1 MGALSLAGRVV
12 KLFGIKGELIV
23 NLYDDFPDDFD
34 TEEPVFVKIDSLPV
48 PLFFEKF
55 TRRGNS
61 GALVVFEDMDTRA
74 RAAELVGR
82 EFYVEKP
89 EAERE
94 DGEFY
99 MEDLIGF
106 KACFDGGL
114 TGRITDFLDNGT
126 NPLLEVE
133 VAGHRAL
140 IPAVDEFVTRIDA
153 DVSQVCFELPDG
165 LLDLND

>member
-1 MGALSLAGRVV
+1 MGALSLAGRVA

-23 NLYDDFPDDFD
+23 ELYDGFPDDFEM
-34 TEEPVFVKIDSLPV
+34 EEPVFVNIDSLPV

-55 TRRGNS
+55 SRRGNS
-61 GALVVFEDMDTRA
+61 GALVVFADMDTRA

-82 EFYVEKP
+82 EFYIEEP
-89 EAERE
+89 ERERE

-106 KACFDGGL
+106 EARFADGSA
-114 TGRITDFLDNGT
+114 GRITDFLDNGA

-133 VAGHRAL
+133 VAGRKAL
-140 IPAVDEFVTRIDA
+140 IPAVDEFVTEIDTA
-153 DVSQVCFELPDG
+153 ASRVCFELPDG
-165 LLDLND
+165 LLDLNG